1 MNSMGTQEMNRI
13 MIDHHGSVEG
23 DVGAKPS
30 DDTTTTTT
38 SNGDSR
44 NADAVAVTVAVEPS
58 CPDRHPADAN
68 GTIAATTP
76 PSAACHPPASVP
88 SSRRPVERPS
98 ISGDGDDSDSDG
110 DGEMDDDVIR
120 QRMAALREKR
130 RWRRLSSGG
139 RRGKEAVVAGGD
151 GDGGDG
157 GDGGGG
163 RGGVP
168 SQRPPS
174 QSGDDRQLFE
184 GDRRDIDDNRNNSS
198 KNDNGDDGSSFDNRK
213 SSSTAAAAGLDAP
226 PSPSARR
233 VSRIS
238 GTNQRRRRRLTRL
251 TKSASSPSIVSLVT
265 GDSGHGLDRDGH
277 SSHGSLADDRPSD
290 DRDRDRYHVGDGSFR
305 EEDFGRPLLAQRRSL
320 SPDITSRPSAARRY
334 YETRYLP
341 ARLDDDLRR
350 SRRDLSFHSSAFD
363 LHSHSIASFG
373 HGANANVNNHNH
385 NNHNSNG
392 PNNNLLI
399 GEHHHPRHRYP
410 RRLSLPAIGILPV
423 LTSSETSHT
432 EYMDPNA
439 MRYLPKI
446 LRDTYAQRSRRRR
459 PSSAAANMGEATLA
473 DFDLKLRLQRPERLP
488 HYQDIRG
495 SILILDLSGFTAL
508 GERLRMELGSR
519 DGAAEFAIRVNDTLS
534 MMVKQVY
541 KYWGDVLMFA
551 GDALICLFEERDYD
565 EREKVFQSKLR
576 RKSSVSMGSMVD
588 PFGDG
593 MSQQQHYGHRPHSRR
608 GSVVGEGGGSGS
620 VANQSHVSF
629 GGSRRGSAMSGSYQ
643 GDRRSSISSLDAIT
657 SALLGDDYIP
667 PSRTQQRK
675 QQPQPPPP
683 PPPQSQ
689 SQHHSQSQSQS
700 RDSRDP
706 HNDLTVE
713 QKTKQRVR
721 NCCLSVLG
729 KIATE
734 KDFTIHG
741 GAAHGM
747 IRCFF
752 LGTPSKNPGSCAF
765 VVSGHPLKQTGVL
778 LNKAGRGEVYFDGE
792 EKPITEVEGVKFV
805 KELQK
810 KNLMVSVADGLTHG
824 FEELSLFGEESS
836 ASASDDDDDDDDDDS
851 SDMDDMRS
859 SRRSLVSIYNSD
871 EEDTRNNV
879 MPRDTTLFTDQ
890 HISADML
897 GGFEVHPYARAYLGT
912 LAARRCDQDSQN
924 AMSILLNEL
933 RPVAIV
939 FVGLH
944 DLDDI
949 DPRDSTLLQLMND
962 AFKILSRITHA
973 CNGAVRDML
982 FDDKGCVFI
991 SVFGAHSHEVNPC
1004 FDATVSAMRMESA
1017 LKDLKLKRFSLGV
1030 SFGECFCGEVGPPI
1044 RSDYVVMGPEVNLAA
1059 RLMGKAPNRG
1069 TLVSKRIYSHSK
1081 KFIHFI
1087 KSQEIQVKGKD
1098 GFFHA
1103 YIPQTRIERQNLE
1116 IAEPQQPF
1124 VIMPSRQSAMDS
1136 LMQVKERAA
1145 EGKPTIC
1152 FVSGGPFL
1160 GKSRLIDEVA
1170 GKAANDGFTILK
1182 SFRTSLDSFTSFF
1195 PLRQIV
1201 SAAMIKCAMLTAG
1214 NGREIDNEV
1223 SAANY
1228 LVDENI
1234 FKKTDR
1240 VNIGSIVPTVA
1251 DAQLLSLLSGLNP
1264 KARTRTIVDSLM
1276 KILKLLQPFMII
1288 LEGDGDIDP
1297 SSWSLLAELM
1307 QRAGAECPQIMLI
1320 VSSRDSP
1327 TITSAASN
1335 LRRNA
1340 VQVKLTP
1347 FEKYE
1352 TELFLRVMLGVRNR
1366 EIAVDQK
1373 LLDVVHDRANGC
1385 PLFIECVVRWALEKN
1400 MIEYVEGSKKMSLK
1414 MLDERSDDVTA
1425 AIPRE
1430 LSNILLAPFNNLPP
1444 PLWDALKIASCIG
1457 YSFDADLYS
1466 TLNQVLDFMPK
1477 IRELAAKHECF
1488 EQTGSHFRW
1497 KQQAVYEA
1505 VKSLLMV
1512 NQRQNIHRMIVRA
1525 FKQHKISNDDI
1536 DVKGGDVHR
1545 LLGRHCALAQDWA
1558 GAFEQYMKAGDRAK
1572 ATFNF
1577 NEASKMYEEAIDFQA
1592 KMSEQPPL
1600 RSRMI
1605 PTINLGTCL
1614 RELAR
1619 YKEAEAVLTRCL
1631 NEAQSEFSDI
1641 TLDEHLYVR
1650 ALTAL
1655 AALYQAQSKYE
1666 AARKLYEKAVP
1677 IARNIQESKSSLW
1690 LAGNIAGYAE
1700 TLRKSGDLPQAESH
1714 HREALEIRTRAVQ
1727 EKSCTELE
1735 LAVSYTQLGCTLAGM
1750 RQYEDAYEQHH
1761 RALALRYRYLD
1772 FSHGLVSES
1781 LNYCAESL
1789 CALGRGGE
1797 GIPLALHAVEIRKL
1811 IFGTSHPA
1819 YAHALSVLASCYHAV
1834 GRSFDARDCLEK
1846 CLEICEVAFQKNH
1859 ANIIPN
1865 LMNYGNVLRST
1876 GDLVKARIVYQRA
1889 ITIHQLNFKRGQ
1901 QASQLE
1907 KCKTELEDLSRKI
1920 ELLESSAS
1928 SATNNL
1934 SLAPSKVVFAP
1945 PDIEDKGTPVI
1956 VFTDIGRDV
1965 DDELALVV
1973 MASLRR
1979 MHLLNPIAVITT
1991 LCPEESRAHLARGTL
2006 DAIGMADVPVGVGS
2020 SGGVDSDVEL
2030 EVYGADYSRPSPC
2043 IHENGM
2049 ELVYRALESVPPKS
2063 AQILC
2068 ISSLTDVASLIRERE
2083 ELFTLKVKEV
2093 VLMGGVVSLEAGD
2106 ALIPDSAYN
2115 NNCDV
2120 SAARFVYK
2128 KCQELGVP
2136 TATLSR
2142 WAAYGCPIP
2151 PQLLD
2156 EIAKTEHMVATNVRG
2171 VSKLSIDQLWNK
2183 VILHPADPRREK
2195 LPSRCDINW
2204 FCRTFMGTTE
2214 VSKDWSSSIW
2224 SHVKKLNMYDPL
2236 AVLLC
2241 VPAYRS
2247 THFKWKT
2254 KIVNGVQHI
2263 VVGTSELD
2271 TGISN
2276 RISLYHEYATL
2287 FLTAFTESLHKEKSS
2302 FL

>member
-1 MNSMGTQEMNRI
+1 
-13 MIDHHGSVEG
+13 
-23 DVGAKPS
+23 
-30 DDTTTTTT
+30 
-38 SNGDSR
+38 
-44 NADAVAVTVAVEPS
+44 
-58 CPDRHPADAN
+58 
-68 GTIAATTP
+68 
-76 PSAACHPPASVP
+76 
-88 SSRRPVERPS
+88 
-98 ISGDGDDSDSDG
+98 
-110 DGEMDDDVIR
+110 
-120 QRMAALREKR
+120 
-130 RWRRLSSGG
+130 
-139 RRGKEAVVAGGD
+139 
-151 GDGGDG
+151 
-157 GDGGGG
+157 
-163 RGGVP
+163 
-168 SQRPPS
+168 
-174 QSGDDRQLFE
+174 
-184 GDRRDIDDNRNNSS
+184 
-198 KNDNGDDGSSFDNRK
+198 
-213 SSSTAAAAGLDAP
+213 
-226 PSPSARR
+226 
-233 VSRIS
+233 
-238 GTNQRRRRRLTRL
+238 
-251 TKSASSPSIVSLVT
+251 
-265 GDSGHGLDRDGH
+265 
-277 SSHGSLADDRPSD
+277 
-290 DRDRDRYHVGDGSFR
+290 
-305 EEDFGRPLLAQRRSL
+305 
-320 SPDITSRPSAARRY
+320 
-334 YETRYLP
+334 
-341 ARLDDDLRR
+341 
-350 SRRDLSFHSSAFD
+350 
-363 LHSHSIASFG
+363 
-373 HGANANVNNHNH
+373 
-385 NNHNSNG
+385 
-392 PNNNLLI
+392 
-399 GEHHHPRHRYP
+399 
-410 RRLSLPAIGILPV
+410 
-423 LTSSETSHT
+423 
-432 EYMDPNA
+432 
-439 MRYLPKI
+439 
-446 LRDTYAQRSRRRR
+446 
-459 PSSAAANMGEATLA
+459 
-473 DFDLKLRLQRPERLP
+473 
-488 HYQDIRG
+488 
-495 SILILDLSGFTAL
+495 
-508 GERLRMELGSR
+508 MELGPR

-534 MMVKQVY
+534 TMVKQVY

-551 GDALICLFEERDYD
+551 GDALICLFEERDY
-565 EREKVFQSKLR
+565 
-576 RKSSVSMGSMVD
+576 
-588 PFGDG
+588 GDG
-593 MSQQQHYGHRPHSRR
+593 EHN
-608 GSVVGEGGGSGS
+608 VEGGEYD
-620 VANQSHVSF
+620 
-629 GGSRRGSAMSGSYQ
+629 GGE
-643 GDRRSSISSLDAIT
+643 
-657 SALLGDDYIP
+657 
-667 PSRTQQRK
+667 
-675 QQPQPPPP
+675 
-683 PPPQSQ
+683 
-689 SQHHSQSQSQS
+689 
-700 RDSRDP
+700 
-706 HNDLTVE
+706 HNSDESTCGEKNNNNNNDNNNNDNNMNLE
-713 QKTKQRVR
+713 QKTKKRVR
-721 NCCLSVLG
+721 DCCLSVLG

-792 EKPITEVEGVKFV
+792 EVPVTENEGVTFV
-805 KELQK
+805 QQHLHDHHRHKHQK
-810 KNLMVSVADGLTHG
+810 KKKN
-824 FEELSLFGEESS
+824 EKESS
-836 ASASDDDDDDDDDDS
+836 ISPSTS
-851 SDMDDMRS
+851 STSPMN
-859 SRRSLVSIYNSD
+859 LGKNGPNS
-871 EEDTRNNV
+871 V
-879 MPRDTTLFTDQ
+879 MPRD
-890 HISADML
+890 ISLLSEQELSMDMV

-1030 SFGECFCGEVGPPI
+1030 SFGECFCGEVGPSI

-1087 KSQEIQVKGKD
+1087 KSEEIQVKGKD

-1103 YIPQTRIERQNLE
+1103 YIPQTRIERQSLE

-1124 VIMPSRQSAMDS
+1124 VIMPSRQNAMDS
-1136 LMQVKERAA
+1136 LMQVKEHAS
-1145 EGKPTIC
+1145 EKKPTIC

-1170 GKAANDGFTILK
+1170 GKAANDGFNILK

-1201 SAAMIKCAMLTAG
+1201 SAAMIKCASLSAMGDAMG
-1214 NGREIDNEV
+1214 VEVDNEV

-1228 LVDENI
+1228 LVEQNI

-1240 VNIGSIVPTVA
+1240 VNIGLIVPTVA

-1264 KARTRTIVDSLM
+1264 KARTKTIVDSLM
-1276 KILKLLQPFMII
+1276 KILKLLQPLIII

-1307 QRAGAECPQIMLI
+1307 QRASTECPQIMLI

-1327 TITSAASN
+1327 TITSAASS

-1340 VQVKLTP
+1340 TQVKLTP

-1352 TELFLRVMLGVRNR
+1352 TELFLRVLLGIRNR
-1366 EIAVDQK
+1366 EIAVDHR

-1385 PLFIECVVRWALEKN
+1385 PLFIECVVRWAAEKN
-1400 MIEYVEGSKKMSLK
+1400 MIEYVEGSKKMCLK

-1430 LSNILLAPFNNLPP
+1430 LSNILLAPFNHLPP

-1477 IRELAAKHECF
+1477 IRELSLRHECF
-1488 EQTGSHFRW
+1488 EQTGSQFRW

-1525 FKQHKISNDDI
+1525 FKQSKIDHEEI
-1536 DVKGGDVHR
+1536 DMKGGDVHR
-1545 LLGRHCALAQDWA
+1545 LLGRHCALAQDWT

-1600 RSRMI
+1600 RSRMM

-1619 YKEAEAVLTRCL
+1619 YKEAEAVLTRGL
-1631 NEAQSEFSDI
+1631 NEAQREFSDI
-1641 TLDEHLYVR
+1641 TLDEQLYVR

-1677 IARNIQESKSSLW
+1677 IARNIQESRSSLW

-1750 RQYEDAYEQHH
+1750 RQHDEAYEQHH

-1876 GDLVKARIVYQRA
+1876 KDLVKARIVYQRA
-1889 ITIHQLNFKRGQ
+1889 ITIHQLNFKSGQ

-1907 KCKTELEDLSRKI
+1907 KCKTEVEDLARKI
-1920 ELLESSAS
+1920 EHLESSTS
-1928 SATNNL
+1928 SSGDPNDRAHG
-1934 SLAPSKVVFAP
+1934 PSRLPFAP
-1945 PDIEDKGTPVI
+1945 ADVESRGTPVI

-1965 DDELALVV
+1965 DDELALVLLS
-1973 MASLRR
+1973 SLRR

-1991 LCPEESRAHLARGTL
+1991 LSPQQDRAYLARGSM
-2006 DAIGMADVPVGVGS
+2006 DAVGMADVPVGIGS
-2020 SGGVDSDVEL
+2020 SGGVEDGIEL
-2030 EVYGADYSRPSPC
+2030 EVYGADYSRASPC
-2043 IHENGM
+2043 IHESGM
-2049 ELVYRALESVPPKS
+2049 ALLYRALESVPPNS
-2063 AQILC
+2063 AQLLC
-2068 ISSLTDVASLIRERE
+2068 IASLTDVATLIREQE
-2083 ELFTLKVKEV
+2083 DLFTSKVKEV
-2093 VLMGGVVSLEAGD
+2093 VVMGGVVSLESGET
-2106 ALIPDSAYN
+2106 LTPDSAYN
-2115 NNCDV
+2115 NNCDI
-2120 SAARFVYK
+2120 SSARFVYR
-2128 KCQELGVP
+2128 KCQELGIS

-2142 WAAYGCPIP
+2142 WAAYGCPMP

-2156 EIAKTEHMVATNVRG
+2156 EIAKSEHMVATNIRG
-2171 VSKLSIDQLWNK
+2171 VSKLSVDQLWNK

-2195 LPSRCDINW
+2195 LPSRCDISW
-2204 FCRTFMGTTE
+2204 FCRTFVGTGKL
-2214 VSKDWSSSIW
+2214 SKEWSTSVW
-2224 SHVKKLNMYDPL
+2224 THVKKLNMYDPL

-2241 VPAYRS
+2241 VPAFRDA
-2247 THFKWKT
+2247 HFRWKT
-2254 KIVNGVQHI
+2254 KVVNGISHI

-2271 TGISN
+2271 TGIAN
-2276 RISLYHEYATL
+2276 RLSLYNEYSSL
-2287 FLTAFTESLHKEKSS
+2287 FLSAFTESLHKEKSS
-2302 FL
+2302 FWIDSI